1 MKTLTVRNLSE
12 DVHRRVRIAAAE
24 KGISAEAF
32 VRAVLDRATR
42 PSVPL
47 GDLIARRAEELDVHY
62 PQSERSKAP
71 VEPADFR

>member
-12 DVHRRVRIAAAE
+12 DVHRRIRIAAAE

-32 VRAVLDRATR
+32 VREVLDRATR

-47 GDLIARRAEELDVHY
+47 GDLVARRAAELDVDY
-62 PQSERSKAP
+62 PPLEQSDEP
-71 VEPADFR
+71 VEPAEFH